1 MLRHATPEIDARA
14 DKQPLAV
21 LPAVRLD
28 IINSDPHNPSLA
40 GLSSHGRTGEHEK
53 KERAKACARCTK
65 PIHNVAKI
73 NAGGE
78 LHMI

>member
-1 MLRHATPEIDARA
+1 MLRHATPEVDARA

-28 IINSDPHNPSLA
+28 IIDPDPHKPCLA

-53 KERAKACARCTK
+53 KERAKACTCRTK
-65 PIHNVAKI
+65 AIHNVAKI
-73 NAGGE
+73 NAGGG